1 MRISDWSSDVC
12 SSDLVDKVPV
22 QLGSDREVALV
33 APKNLAVT
41 LPRTASANITVKLV
55 YDGPIK
61 APISK
66 GQEIA
71 RLVVSTPDTAPQIMP
86 LVAANG
92 VEEAGIFGRLWN
104 GLISLF
110 G

>member
-1 MRISDWSSDVC
+1 MDWGVKAWKVQ
-12 SSDLVDKVPV
+12 LFFEKGQVVDKVPV
-22 QLGSDREVALV
+22 QRGSDREIALV
-33 APKNLAVT
+33 APKNLAVK
-41 LPRTASANITVKLV
+41 LPRTASANITVKIV

-86 LVAANG
+86 LVAASG
-92 VEEAGIFGRLWN
+92 VEEAGILARK
-104 GLISLF
+104 SVV
-110 G
+110 